1 MERIT
6 KPLKN
11 EVYMALIEDVLEKTY
26 ENDEEVKAKIDRMN
40 KSEYETFIRDL
51 TDAFVELDSI
61 WDNIYEDV
69 NIMIRHY

>member
-26 ENDEEVKAKIDRMN
+26 ENDAEVKAKIDRMN